1 MRKIDN
7 FDEIQEAGNSVY
19 KPLPAGG
26 YVAYITKV
34 EDVPEKEYLRFEFDI
49 MGGEFADYGL
59 KCLERNGFTPLRF
72 IRPYKEKSAGFFK
85 GFIKCI
91 EQNNPGFVWDWDEKK
106 LLNKHFG
113 VVLGEEEYRKQNGS
127 IGTRLNVARTV
138 SANDI
143 LNGKFTVPEKKRLA
157 VEDAP
162 PAWVGTAQNAPDDL
176 PFDL

>member
-1 MRKIDN
+1 MRKIEN
-7 FDEIQEAGNSVY
+7 FEEIQETGNSEY

-34 EDVPEKEYLRFEFDI
+34 EDVPEKEYLKFEFDI
-49 MGGEFADYGL
+49 LGGEFADYGV

-72 IRPYKEKSAGFFK
+72 IRSYKDKAAGFFK
-85 GFIKCI
+85 GFIKCV

-113 VVLGEEEYRKQNGS
+113 VVLGEEEYRKMDGS
-127 IGTRLNVARTV
+127 IGTRLNVARTLP
-138 SANDI
+138 ANDI
-143 LNGKFTVPEKKRLA
+143 LNGKFKIPEKKML
-157 VEDAP
+157 VVTEEP
-162 PAWVGTAQNAPDDL
+162 PAFTPAPTDDL

>member
-1 MRKIDN
+1 MRKINDWE
-7 FDEIQEAGNSVY
+7 EIQETGNSEY

-34 EDVPEKEYLRFEFDI
+34 EDVPEKEYLKFEFDI

-72 IRPYKEKSAGFFK
+72 IRSYKDKAAGFFK
-85 GFIKCI
+85 GFIKCV

-113 VVLGEEEYRKQNGS
+113 VVLGEEEYRKTDGS
-127 IGTRLNVARTV
+127 IGTRLNVARTLQ
-138 SANDI
+138 ANDI
-143 LNGKFTVPEKKRLA
+143 LNGKFKIPDKKTL
-157 VEDAP
+157 VVTDEP
-162 PAWVGTAQNAPDDL
+162 PAFTPAPTDDL